1 MTRFH
6 QARSEVGRRREPI
19 ERRKEQLTTS
29 VSQAFVA
36 GSGRY
41 LPQNSV
47 DNFELFQMDSIRRA
61 FDVEMARSSLR
72 GIDPQEAAGLG
83 ASEVFDRWAVQVTG
97 IRERRIM
104 DPAVDRSAEWMCAEA
119 GRAALVDAGMEAS
132 DLDLLVVA
140 SLTELEV
147 VPNAACTVADLLGI
161 PTTPG
166 FVLNAACAG
175 FIHAL
180 STGHAFV
187 AAGSARN
194 VLVVSGD
201 FLTGI
206 TDYSDPKTAV
216 LFGDGAGAVVL
227 TAEGGRGR
235 LLAAPYTAA
244 DYSPKHLNLTG
255 QAVMRAG
262 DAIPKLSMGGGP
274 NVLRNAIKTMVGV
287 AERALERTDLGWAD
301 VDVLV
306 PHQANRR
313 ITAGIEKALKLPK
326 GRVIDVIETYGNA
339 SASTVPI
346 ALDEALKG
354 VHGPLP
360 QTANIVLTAVG
371 GGYTSGAA
379 VIEWSGGASV

>member
-1 MTRFH
+1 
-6 QARSEVGRRREPI
+6 
-19 ERRKEQLTTS
+19 LTTS

-354 VHGPLP
+354 MHGPLP
-360 QTANIVLTAVG
+360 QTANLVLTAVG